1 VQALVTQVTGLGA
14 GGEDDDCD
22 GDGVNF
28 REAVDYVSRNLE
40 FAPKA
45 GASQD
50 MHAMDKQFH
59 GCVFSPLATKHSL
72 LITLY

>member
-1 VQALVTQVTGLGA
+1 MV
-14 GGEDDDCD
+14 GGEDGD
-22 GDGVNF
+22 GDGEGENF

-59 GCVFSPLATKHSL
+59 GCVSSPLLT
-72 LITLY
+72 